1 MDRDFFLTML
11 MPEIPE
17 IPTADGISRPNG
29 GKLDQYSQFEY
40 ALSSIVSSPV
50 SGSTV
55 SNDIVA
61 VRELV
66 GKLGG
71 EFSPAAMTMPVP
83 YSSTNTPLNSS
94 PPPNLNLAG
103 IRNSVSLNPNLPFF
117 PANPGFAERAA
128 KYSCFGSRSFN
139 DRIDQL
145 GFNSSKLEIPIGSN
159 VSPVTSTGKFPRVSS
174 RPDLKI
180 DRPPVGVEEI
190 RNSDETHM
198 KLSRLSG
205 SSANSNEG
213 SSVSEQIPSGELGF
227 KNKKDSNS
235 RKRKGGSSKGLG
247 SNTKKEEDDIDES
260 KRLKK
265 TEQENGGKMEENA
278 KPPEPPKDYI
288 HVRAR
293 RGQATDSHSLAERV
307 RREKISERMKLLQNL
322 VPNCNKVTGKALM
335 LDEIINYVQSLQRQV
350 EFLSMKLATL
360 NPSLDFDTD
369 DLISQ
374 NVTQSNGNL
383 PQQTLTYYQQN
394 PQVVLNGPTPMTRPV
409 HEFTEPFPHIQ
420 DFGQDDLQSIVRM
433 GFGEN
438 LDLDTS
444 FFHAA
449 HDQPSNKKIEL

>member
-1 MDRDFFLTML
+1 MDRDFFLMML
-11 MPEIPE
+11 MPEMPE
-17 IPTADGISRPNG
+17 IPTADGFSRPNWQ
-29 GKLDQYSQFEY
+29 KSDQYSQFES
-40 ALSSIVSSPV
+40 AVVSSP
-50 SGSTV
+50 V

-71 EFSPAAMTMPVP
+71 EFSPAAMTAPPP
-83 YSSTNTPLNSS
+83 YGSTNALLNSS
-94 PPPNLNLAG
+94 PPPKLNLHG
-103 IRNSVSLNPNLPFF
+103 IRNSVSINPNLPFF
-117 PANPGFAERAA
+117 PADPGFAERAA
-128 KYSCFGSRSFN
+128 KYSCFGNGSFN
-139 DRIDQL
+139 DRINQL
-145 GFNSSKLEIPIGSN
+145 GLNSSKPEIPIGSN
-159 VSPVTSTGKFPRVSS
+159 VSPVTCTGKFP
-174 RPDLKI
+174 
-180 DRPPVGVEEI
+180 PVGFEEK
-190 RNSDETHM
+190 RNSDEINM

-205 SSANSNEG
+205 SASNSNDG

-227 KNKKDSNS
+227 KNRKHSNS
-235 RKRKGGSSKGLG
+235 RKRKGGSLEGVG
-247 SNTKKEEDDIDES
+247 SNTKKVEDDIDEP
-260 KRLKK
+260 KRPKK
-265 TEQENGGKMEENA
+265 TEQENHGKKEENV

-307 RREKISERMKLLQNL
+307 RREKVSERMKLLQNL
-322 VPNCNKVTGKALM
+322 VPNCDKVTGKALM

-350 EFLSMKLATL
+350 EFLSIKLATL

-374 NVTQSNGNL
+374 NVTQ
-383 PQQTLTYYQQN
+383 QTLTYYQQN
-394 PQVVLNGPTPMTRPV
+394 PQVVLNGSAAPMARPV

-444 FFHAA
+444 FFHTAQ
-449 HDQPSNKKIEL
+449 DQPSNMKIEL